1 MGAPPNL
8 PEGEEKHIEYSHL
21 TPLSQ
26 LFLPSGRLGGGL
38 LIASPPSCGGRE
50 SFFLLPFGEVGRGSG
65 ADKSYLHPSAPD
77 LNH

>member
-50 SFFLLPFGEVGRGSG
+50 SFFSSPSGRLGG
-65 ADKSYLHPSAPD
+65 ALVQIDFICTHLHPT
-77 LNH
+77 